1 MIAAAAAELG
11 FVAGALALGI
21 PVMAIAWRL
30 RGRAVLAEHALVSAR
45 AGERQLVVW
54 SRRLG
59 DTAHGGRGTL
69 QRELAALALDA
80 IPLADGVL
88 VFAQHD
94 DVLIC
99 DHAAGARYGYF
110 AGMQLALDDRGALPA
125 RALAARHRMRFPAP
139 GIRPLHPQDT
149 SAIAVPL
156 LAEEGAGCV
165 LIVTARRA
173 LAAVDME
180 RLAVLAE
187 VSAPLYRIAR
197 EHERDRRQAQI
208 DALTGLLTPAELRR
222 RLARLV
228 ARARASR
235 PARIA
240 LLFVDT
246 DRFKDWNDRYGHAA
260 GDALLRALAAVLRGT
275 ARFDND
281 LVARNG
287 GDEFC
292 VVFTE
297 TDKVDAI
304 ERAEQLRRRIATLDL
319 AALRPAGAPDGLRIS
334 ASIGV
339 AVYPIDAGD
348 ADTLLE
354 RADSAMYH
362 SKRAGRDTVAFID
375 ADGTLATL
383 RDEASSTNSMR
394 GGED

>member
-1 MIAAAAAELG
+1 
-11 FVAGALALGI
+11 
-21 PVMAIAWRL
+21 
-30 RGRAVLAEHALVSAR
+30 
-45 AGERQLVVW
+45 
-54 SRRLG
+54 
-59 DTAHGGRGTL
+59 
-69 QRELAALALDA
+69 
-80 IPLADGVL
+80 
-88 VFAQHD
+88 
-94 DVLIC
+94 
-99 DHAAGARYGYF
+99 
-110 AGMQLALDDRGALPA
+110 
-125 RALAARHRMRFPAP
+125 
-139 GIRPLHPQDT
+139 
-149 SAIAVPL
+149 
-156 LAEEGAGCV
+156 
-165 LIVTARRA
+165 
-173 LAAVDME
+173 
-180 RLAVLAE
+180 
-187 VSAPLYRIAR
+187 
-197 EHERDRRQAQI
+197 
-208 DALTGLLTPAELRR
+208 
-222 RLARLV
+222 LARLV

-275 ARFDND
+275 ARFDDD

-319 AALRPAGAPDGLRIS
+319 AALRPAGAPGGLRIS

-362 SKRAGRDTVAFID
+362 SKRAGRDTVAYID